1 MDRRFMT
8 VLGVSLLFALVVS
21 TVFYTITNRSSGPVK
36 QAQASDTKDLVVTTK
51 PLSVGTTIKPGDVK
65 TIRVP
70 VDQFPKGAYA
80 KVEEVLD
87 RPIISNI
94 LQEEPVMEGRLA
106 ARNSGAGLAPIIPV
120 GMRAVTVRVTDVSA
134 VAGFVMPGMRVDV
147 LVTGRPPS
155 ATDTITTTVLQNVM
169 VLSSGTTIQPDARG
183 QAMQAP
189 NVTLLATPEQAE
201 ILTLAGNEGRIQL
214 VLRNGNDQ
222 DQKATSGKTISQL
235 YGFGR
240 LPNSNGTPRNPEAP
254 DRPQRVWRPAPVVVA
269 PMVRAPAPPPPPE
282 QIIVIRG
289 NTRTLETIKSG
300 GDQTAAPPAP
310 APNPGPGPAPGL

>member
-21 TVFYTITNRSSGPVK
+21 TVFYTMTNRGSGPAK

-51 PLSVGTTIKPGDVK
+51 PLSVGTTVKPGDVK

-94 LQEEPVMEGRLA
+94 LQDEPVMEGRLA

-222 DQKATSGKTISQL
+222 DQKATTGKTISQL

-240 LPNSNGTPRNPEAP
+240 LPNSTVAAHPGGDMPAP
-254 DRPQRVWRPAPVVVA
+254 APRVWRPAPMVAAPVVRT
-269 PMVRAPAPPPPPE
+269 PPPPPPPE

-300 GDQTAAPPAP
+300 SASGESSAPPP
-310 APNPGPGPAPGL
+310 PNPNP

>member
-21 TVFYTITNRSSGPVK
+21 TVFYTMTNRGSGPAK

-51 PLSVGTTIKPGDVK
+51 PLSVGTTVKPGDVK

-94 LQEEPVMEGRLA
+94 LQDEPVMEGRLA

-222 DQKATSGKTISQL
+222 DQKATTGKTISQL

-240 LPNSNGTPRNPEAP
+240 LPNSTVAANPGGDMPAP
-254 DRPQRVWRPAPVVVA
+254 APRVWRPAPMVAAPVVRT
-269 PMVRAPAPPPPPE
+269 PPPPPPPE

-300 GDQTAAPPAP
+300 GPSGESSAPPP
-310 APNPGPGPAPGL
+310 PNPNP